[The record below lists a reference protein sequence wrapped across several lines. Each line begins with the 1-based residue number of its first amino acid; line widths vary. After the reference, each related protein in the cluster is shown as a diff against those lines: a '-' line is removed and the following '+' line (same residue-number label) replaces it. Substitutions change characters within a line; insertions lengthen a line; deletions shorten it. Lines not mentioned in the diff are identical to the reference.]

1 MAARPKSDLTV
12 EQFLE
17 AYRGAL
23 GRYELV
29 DGVVLKMAAETV
41 EHVRLKGKIFRALT
55 SSVEGMRS
63 DCEVFQD
70 GIALKIAHKTAREP
84 DVSVQCGK
92 ALDGASMLLDKPLI
106 VVEVVSPSSA
116 SKDERHK
123 LAEYFSVP
131 SIMHYLIVWPKKKIC
146 YHHKRI
152 DDNKVLTTIVS
163 SGMIEFTPPG
173 IEISMNDIFG
183 EVGL

>member
-1 MAARPKSDLTV
+1 MATRPKSNLTV
-12 EQFLE
+12 ERYLQ
-17 AYRGAL
+17 AYRGAQ

-29 DGVVLKMAAETV
+29 DGTVLKMSAETAQ
-41 EHVRLKGKIFRALT
+41 HVRLKGRVFRAL
-55 SSVEGMRS
+55 SAAVEKKSS

-70 GIALKIAHKTAREP
+70 GMSIRISANTAREP

-92 ALDGASMLLDKPLI
+92 ELDEKSMLLDKPLI

-116 SKDERHK
+116 IRDEDRK

-131 SIMHYLIVWPKKKIC
+131 SIVHYLIVWPNRAMC

-152 DDNKVLTTIVS
+152 ANNKILTTIVR
-163 SGMIEFTPPG
+163 SGKVEFDPPG
-173 IEISMNDIFG
+173 FSISFKDIFG
-183 EVGL
+183 EVDR